1 MKQRIPDL
9 LFFLFLSFSSVAQI
23 TVTSASFPSVGDVM
37 VTAVD
42 NLPSGI
48 VVTEAGID
56 QNWSYMSLESPF
68 NMSTTLIPAEE
79 GPGAFAYPGADYY
92 TPFGDNVVAYYQVR
106 DSDVRILGLY
116 GADPIGLGL
125 ETASRFEPPLPVR
138 RSPMNFLDVNQIEYD
153 ISIALDADD
162 LPAAILENFPI
173 TPDSLRIRANVNRLD
188 VVDAWGTLTIPGGI
202 YDVLREKR
210 TEDREVRLDAK
221 LPIFDW
227 TDVTDIALEF
237 LPIEG
242 LGESTA
248 VSYHFISN
256 EAIEPVAILE
266 MNEDE
271 TAVARVEYKASD
283 VSSNVQTVTDL
294 KPGVYAFPNPAI
306 VNARFE
312 FTNLPKG
319 KYKLRILNILGVEVW
334 SRNYQINGNVT
345 QKVDISNL
353 RKGTYLYSL
362 SNEDGK
368 IITTKRLVVIRP

>member
-1 MKQRIPDL
+1 MIQRIPGL
-9 LFFLFLSFSSVAQI
+9 LLLLLLSLSSVAQI
-23 TVTSASFPSVGDVM
+23 TVTNASFPDVGDVM
-37 VTAVD
+37 ITAVD

-56 QNWSYMSLESPF
+56 QSWSYMNLESPF
-68 NMSTTLIPAEE
+68 NMSTSLLPAEQ

-92 TPFGDNVVAYYQVR
+92 TPFGDNVVAYYKVT
-106 DSDVRILGLY
+106 DSEVLILGLY
-116 GADPIGLGL
+116 GADPIGLGF

-138 RSPMNFLDVNQIEYD
+138 RSPMIFLDVNQLEYD
-153 ISIALDADD
+153 ISIAIDADE

-173 TPDSLRIRANVNRLD
+173 TPDSLRIRANINRLD
-188 VVDAWGTLTIPGGI
+188 IVDAWGTLTIPGGI

-237 LPIEG
+237 LPIDG
-242 LGESTA
+242 LGESTS

-256 EAIEPVAILE
+256 EAIEPIAVLE
-266 MNEDE
+266 MNADE
-271 TAVARVEYKASD
+271 TAVSRVEYKAND

-334 SRNYQINGNVT
+334 SRNYQISGNVT
-345 QKVDISNL
+345 EKVDISSL

-368 IITTKRLVVIRP
+368 IITTKRLIVIRP